1 MWFIVSVCLCVM
13 AKEIHQTFYETAD
26 SPIIAY
32 LYDNKMYY
40 YENHEIKIK
49 KNNVNQNV
57 EYPPVLGH
65 ISAFTVALFESQA
78 CILSINAHHVSSD
91 HYFDKIYNKL
101 IIVNCDTMAQIHTL
115 NLPEIN
121 DIYIM
126 AITYESPTLTLY
138 HDQGKK
144 IIHHI
149 NATHH

>member
-1 MWFIVSVCLCVM
+1 M

-32 LYDNKMYY
+32 LYDSKMYY
-40 YENHEIKIK
+40 YENYEIKIK
-49 KNNVNQNV
+49 QNNVNQNNVNQNV

-138 HDQGKK
+138 HANGKK
-144 IIHHI
+144 IIQHI
-149 NATHH
+149 IKKTK

>member
-1 MWFIVSVCLCVM
+1 M
-13 AKEIHQTFYETAD
+13 AKDIHQTFYETAN

-32 LYDNKMYY
+32 LYDDKMYY
-40 YENHEIKIK
+40 YENYEIKIK
-49 KNNVNQNV
+49 MIEHAIKQKAECPLVV

-65 ISAFTVALFESQA
+65 ISAFTVALFDSQA

-121 DIYIM
+121 DIYIT
-126 AITYESPTLTLY
+126 AITYESPILTLY
-138 HDQGKK
+138 HANGKK
-144 IIHHI
+144 IIHQI

>member
-1 MWFIVSVCLCVM
+1 M

-32 LYDNKMYY
+32 LYDGKIYY
-40 YENHEIKIK
+40 YENYEIKIK
-49 KNNVNQNV
+49 QNNINQNSINQNI

-149 NATHH
+149 NSTHY

>member
-1 MWFIVSVCLCVM
+1 M
-13 AKEIHQTFYETAD
+13 AKEIHQTFYETAN

-32 LYDNKMYY
+32 LYDGKIYY
-40 YENHEIKIK
+40 YENYEIKIK
-49 KNNVNQNV
+49 QSINQNIINQNV
-57 EYPPVLGH
+57 KYPLVLGH
-65 ISAFTVALFESQA
+65 ISAFTVALFNSQA

-101 IIVNCDTMAQIHTL
+101 IIVNCDTMEQIHTL

-138 HDQGKK
+138 HDNGKK
-144 IIHHI
+144 IMQI
-149 NATHH
+149 

>member
-1 MWFIVSVCLCVM
+1 M

-32 LYDNKMYY
+32 LYDGKMYY

-49 KNNVNQNV
+49 QSINQNSINQNI

-149 NATHH
+149 NATHY